1 MRLSEASK
9 EQIKLEE
16 ELKHKEEMIQL
27 LKIEMEERIAKEKNL
42 DTKIKEAETKS
53 QEKEKVIHRLEDEIK
68 NIKFDNRQL

>member
-1 MRLSEASK
+1 
-9 EQIKLEE
+9 
-16 ELKHKEEMIQL
+16 MIQL